1 MVRLSD
7 VIEAFIK
14 DMLNSSQD
22 GVLELQ
28 RNELAARFNCAPSQ
42 INYVL
47 STRFTIERG
56 YYIESKRGGGGCIR
70 IMRMNVDRDDYI
82 LYLLLNGI
90 GNSLSQA
97 CADNII
103 DQLEENGD
111 ISAKTAALMKSAV
124 DDKALNM
131 HAEEK
136 DKVRASIMKS
146 MLVALLSIS

>member
-14 DMLNSSQD
+14 DMLNTSQD

-28 RNELAARFNCAPSQ
+28 RNELAARFRCAPSQ

-56 YYIESKRGGGGCIR
+56 YYIESRRGGGGCIR
-70 IMRMNVDRDDYI
+70 IMRMNVEKDDYI
-82 LYLLLNGI
+82 LYLLFNAVGD
-90 GNSLSQA
+90 SLSQA

-103 DQLEENGD
+103 DQLSENGD
-111 ISAKTAALMKSAV
+111 INDRIAALMRSAV
-124 DDKALNM
+124 SDKAIE
-131 HAEEK
+131 APSADR
-136 DKVRASIMKS
+136 DKIRAGIMKS
-146 MLVALLSIS
+146 MLVALLSF